1 MPRAL
6 LTNRVKV
13 HTPDRTFPKV
23 GLRVHLGD
31 DAVARLT
38 MPDGSTIERDD
49 PEAVRRVNRT
59 TTEVRFADGEVWTV
73 EAKGCACGA

>member
-6 LTNRVKV
+6 VTNRVKL
-13 HTPDRTFPKV
+13 HTPERTFPQV
-23 GLRVHLGD
+23 GLRIFLGS
-31 DAVARLT
+31 DALARIT

-59 TTEVRFADGEVWTV
+59 TTEVLFATGEVWTV